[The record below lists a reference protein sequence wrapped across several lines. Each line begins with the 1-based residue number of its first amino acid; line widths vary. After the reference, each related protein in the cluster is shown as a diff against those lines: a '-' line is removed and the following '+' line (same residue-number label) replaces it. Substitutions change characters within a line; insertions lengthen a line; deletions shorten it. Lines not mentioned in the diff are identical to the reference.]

1 MSTNIKGS
9 EMNNTDSNLE
19 QSILSKTTKKEN
31 RLYLDCTEAFKIAE
45 QFNEKISRIGKICN
59 QKKIKLQ
66 KCQLGCF

>member
-1 MSTNIKGS
+1 
-9 EMNNTDSNLE
+9 MNNTGFNLE
-19 QSILSKTTKKEN
+19 QSILSKTVKVED
-31 RLYLDCTEAFKIAE
+31 RLYLNCMEAFKIAE